1 MEQAAGVCTEIHYSV
16 FYYKICG
23 EFMAIFKDAK
33 VLSSKVFW
41 VFCRAAPWRTI
52 LAHAEWL
59 RISLFLVIIF
69 RYLNK
74 ARLCSDCFFV
84 VILYFFFVVVCSTM
98 LCMLLMV
105 HLSPPGLYLLM
116 KNCLIMLFWKDGW
129 IPN

>member
-84 VILYFFFVVVCSTM
+84 VILYFFVVVVCSTM
-98 LCMLLMV
+98 FCMLLMV
-105 HLSPPGLYLLM
+105 HLSPPGLYLFM

>member
-1 MEQAAGVCTEIHYSV
+1 
-16 FYYKICG
+16 
-23 EFMAIFKDAK
+23 MAIFKDAK

-84 VILYFFFVVVCSTM
+84 VILYFFCCCCLFHYVLYAFNGTLEPTWAVFAHEKLFNYVILERWVDTKLIFCCSAISVISNS
-98 LCMLLMV
+98 LQ
-105 HLSPPGLYLLM
+105 PA
-116 KNCLIMLFWKDGW
+116 LIDFEC
-129 IPN
+129 